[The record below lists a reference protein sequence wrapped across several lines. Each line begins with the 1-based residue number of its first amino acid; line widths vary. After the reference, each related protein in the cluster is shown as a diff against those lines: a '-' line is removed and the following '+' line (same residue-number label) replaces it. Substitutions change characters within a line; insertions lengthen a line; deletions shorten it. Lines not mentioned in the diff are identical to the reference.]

1 MQAADKQLRQLAVP
15 ARHGLGPFS
24 RLPPRFAQRRDD
36 LPPSILTKTLAA
48 EVAVPAAADFAAWER
63 GTLRRLL
70 VLDRIQD
77 PGNSGTLFRTAAAL
91 DFTS

>member
-1 MQAADKQLRQLAVP
+1 M
-15 ARHGLGPFS
+15 
-24 RLPPRFAQRRDD
+24 
-36 LPPSILTKTLAA
+36 
-48 EVAVPAAADFAAWER
+48 PAAADFAAWER